1 MLAPGAG
8 SVHAVGV
15 FLVWDFLF
23 VGRIRLV
30 VKYSLKCVNILFL
43 RLFRLWR
50 GALLGRELAF
60 VNFMF
65 DSSPELIQLLILLF
79 LKFKVNQRN
88 ELLMTLRFEDRGLPL
103 LQRFFLLWLSQLKTC
118 HP

>member
-1 MLAPGAG
+1 M
-8 SVHAVGV
+8 
-15 FLVWDFLF
+15 WDVLF

-43 RLFRLWR
+43 RLFRLRR
-50 GALLGRELAF
+50 GALLGRELSL
-60 VNFMF
+60 VNFML

-88 ELLMTLRFEDRGLPL
+88 ELLKTLRF
-103 LQRFFLLWLSQLKTC
+103 
-118 HP
+118 